1 MSELSFRQ
9 IDAESWVRGNY
20 REIAILRY
28 SSDELAEKQDI
39 VFDDGYEKELGK
51 TKAAAFITSKGR
63 QFALIAYQWNRAPY
77 HKLVNILSLF
87 NIDIDEMTTDL
98 EDILEVLDFGTEDLI
113 WIEPTISFQKYE
125 VWRQDDHGNRFLVEI
140 AASRA
145 DAKIILRK
153 YELIPH
159 KQTYWLERHKG

>member
-9 IDAESWVRGNY
+9 IDWESWAPGDY
-20 REIAILRY
+20 REIAILRL
-28 SSDELAEKQDI
+28 SPDELAQKCGL
-39 VFDDGYEKELGK
+39 VFKEGFEDGLGQTKEAGFL
-51 TKAAAFITSKGR
+51 TSRGR
-63 QFALIAYQWNRAPY
+63 QFALIHYLWAPAPY
-77 HKLVNILSLF
+77 HKMTYVISLWEKDSL
-87 NIDIDEMTTDL
+87 NDNL
-98 EDILEVLDFGTEDLI
+98 EDILELLNLGIEDLAEV
-113 WIEPTISFQKYE
+113 EPTISLQKYE
-125 VWRQDDHGNRFLVEI
+125 VWRQVDHGNRFLVEI